1 MVKKFGQMGRH
12 FKDFIFR
19 AESMEKA
26 TLNGLMAPNTM
37 EIFKTTNSMAQGPTS
52 MPMDVGIKDSGT
64 MEKSMAKEFSFG
76 LMDEGIEV
84 NIKTI

>member
-1 MVKKFGQMGRH
+1 
-12 FKDFIFR
+12 
-19 AESMEKA
+19 
-26 TLNGLMAPNTM
+26 
-37 EIFKTTNSMAQGPTS
+37 
-52 MPMDVGIKDSGT
+52 MPMDVGIKDGGT